1 MAKAAP
7 KEEMK
12 ADPAEGTSGKSKKKL
27 FLIIGVAIIAIG
39 VGGSAGALYLS
50 KKNAS
55 SKNAVKHAP
64 AMPPVF
70 VNLEPFTVNLQSE
83 NGDQYLQ
90 VALTLQVADTEQV
103 DIIKQHMPQVRSRI
117 LMLLSSKAP
126 SEIAST
132 EGKNKLS
139 NEIIALIKQPF
150 SSQGKSQSVSSVFF
164 TSFIIQ

>member
-7 KEEMK
+7 KEDMK
-12 ADPAEGTSGKSKKKL
+12 ADPAEEKSGKSRKKL

-39 VGGSAGALYLS
+39 IGGSAGALYLS
-50 KKNAS
+50 KKNDS
-55 SKNAVKHAP
+55 SKNAAKHTP

-70 VNLEPFTVNLQSE
+70 INLEPFTVNLQSE

-117 LMLLSSKAP
+117 LMLLSSKTP

-132 EGKNKLS
+132 EGKKKLS
-139 NEIIALIKQPF
+139 NEIIALTKQPF
-150 SSQGKSQSVSSVFF
+150 VSQGKSQSVSSVFF